1 MRKTINWIVSKL
13 KGEPYCIDEAIP
25 ISYILNFLFVKVISF
40 LYGLIKLRGGG
51 IFIRLQLS
59 NVLPKYQSGKIS

>member
-40 LYGLIKLRGGG
+40 LYGLIKLRGG

-59 NVLPKYQSGKIS
+59 NVIPKYLSGKIS